1 MTGRLLDDETI
12 ATIRRA
18 AIDGVSVTAISQALG
33 ISRDAVRRAI
43 DDAGIHRQRHDQ
55 PDQRLAQPVGWMED
69 AACARTDP
77 DLFVLEK
84 GGRATDAK
92 AVCAGCTVIDAC
104 LDYALVNNERGG
116 VWGGKTEKERRNL
129 KPRRAA

>member
-1 MTGRLLDDETI
+1 VTAPLTTDAI

-18 AIDGVSVTAISQALG
+18 AIDGVSVTAISNALG

-43 DDAGIHRQRHDQ
+43 DDAGIHRERHDQ
-55 PDQRLAQPVGWMED
+55 PAQRLAQPVGWMED

-77 DLFVLEK
+77 ELFVLEK
-84 GGRATDAK
+84 GGSAIPAK
-92 AVCAGCTVIDAC
+92 RVCAGCTVIDAC

-116 VWGGKTEKERRNL
+116 VWGGKTEKERRGL
-129 KPRRAA
+129 TPRRAA